1 MVKYYHDEKSS
12 EDQFLG
18 HKKDILV
25 NYNYF
30 TQVFKHRRIPQ
41 ENLNSR

>member
-18 HKKDILV
+18 HKKYILA
-25 NYNYF
+25 NYNY
-30 TQVFKHRRIPQ
+30 TLP
-41 ENLNSR
+41 ESLNTGGYHKKT